1 MATPLPD
8 CPWRKLGADVC
19 EYKNQQYL
27 VIVDYY
33 SRFIELVKT
42 LIFTFRNVFARH
54 GLPYVLRT
62 DNARSFNS
70 QEFHQFTQSQNIEH
84 EFSSPHFRQS
94 LGAAESAVKIAKK
107 CLKQKDPFLAL
118 IMHRSTPH

>member
-8 CPWRKLGADVC
+8 GPWQKLGADVC

-33 SRFIELVKT
+33 SRFIELVHLPDLTSKT
-42 LIFTFRNVFARH
+42 LIFKFRNVFARH

-70 QEFHQFTQSQNIEH
+70 Q
-84 EFSSPHFRQS
+84 
-94 LGAAESAVKIAKK
+94 
-107 CLKQKDPFLAL
+107 
-118 IMHRSTPH
+118 